1 MDDQKKDD
9 TVRVRTVDGKTDGYV
24 KLAELK
30 KLPTVKHEDWV
41 APSPSIADVDLH
53 INQGELVLIS
63 GPVAGGKSSLL
74 QSLVGNTE
82 RLSGELTVP
91 KSVAFQP
98 QTPILFDQT
107 IRANIL
113 FGIAEEDANED
124 FIQQSLDASTL
135 RMDMD
140 DPESTLHAKRELTGA
155 GQNGSELSGGQQ
167 ARVAL
172 ARCFYASLAGSECV
186 ILDDP
191 IKALD
196 PATAAKCWESGIKG
210 TLSGKTRVLV
220 VNSQMLQRFATDKAV
235 TRLVL
240 VAKDDDNASGKIVY
254 NGKPGG
260 IPKEL
265 AAKLGD
271 GYDIDFSEEAIKK
284 AEAAAEAQAAAEAE
298 KSAAVTATP
307 EMLAAVAAVTK
318 KMQTVKSWPDPYQAW
333 FKGMLQKG
341 DDGIKGI
348 VEGVSKDMAEFKDT
362 DDDFKQKCLLLI
374 IRSDFADLC
383 NEQYPEINGPTPE
396 MVAAAEA
403 VTKKMLT
410 VKSWP
415 DVFQT
420 WFKGMLGKGDDGIKE
435 IVKVRRTET

>member
-1 MDDQKKDD
+1 MFSVFSD
-9 TVRVRTVDGKTDGYV
+9 RVLVMADV
-24 KLAELK
+24 KLSELK
-30 KLPTVKHEDWV
+30 KLPLTRHEDWV
-41 APSPSIADVDLH
+41 APKPSIADVDLH
-53 INQGELVLIS
+53 IAQGELVLIS

-82 RLSGELTVP
+82 RLSGSLTVP
-91 KSVAFQP
+91 TSVAFQP

-113 FGIAEEDANED
+113 FGIAEEDANEE
-124 FIQQSLDASTL
+124 FMQQSLDASTL
-135 RMDMD
+135 SMDMD

-210 TLSGKTRVLV
+210 VLAGKTRVLV

-235 TRLVL
+235 TRLVI
-240 VAKDDDNASGKIVY
+240 VAKDDDKASGKILY
-254 NGKPGG
+254 NGKPDAM
-260 IPKEL
+260 PKEL
-265 AAKLGD
+265 AAELGD
-271 GYDIDFSEEAIKK
+271 GYAIDFSEEAIKK
-284 AEAAAEAQAAAEAE
+284 AEAAAEALAAEEAE
-298 KSAAVTATP
+298 KNAAVSATP

-318 KMQTVKSWPDPYQAW
+318 KMQTVKAWPEPFQGW
-333 FKGMLQKG
+333 FKSQLQKG

-348 VEGVSKDMAEFKDT
+348 VEGVRKDMEEFKDA
-362 DDDFKQKCLLLI
+362 DDDFKQKC
-374 IRSDFADLC
+374 
-383 NEQYPEINGPTPE
+383 
-396 MVAAAEA
+396 MVRF
-403 VTKKMLT
+403 LT
-410 VKSWP
+410 I
-415 DVFQT
+415 D
-420 WFKGMLGKGDDGIKE
+420 
-435 IVKVRRTET
+435 R